1 MPSTMSLKGYVFDD
15 GGAGKEDVDI
25 KVFQKNTT
33 ATALATTT
41 SGTGGVW
48 TASWTPS
55 DSNTTQVDVQG
66 TLGTSVFRWKYD
78 DKIAVS
84 KATIG
89 DLILTPTH
97 NFSFI
102 LTGNPASADVTVT
115 LPDASAGAAYTLAGL
130 TVAQTFSA
138 AQTFTS
144 TVTVGSDGSGTDVI
158 FYSGTSGDNLTWD
171 ASEEQLIITGTNGT
185 TSLNVADGNVAIAD
199 DLAVD
204 GTSNLDN
211 TDIDGTLA
219 VDGATISLDATTSLN
234 IDNSNTSNGVTI
246 GTATSGVPVSIG
258 HATSETTINDNLT
271 VTGTV
276 DIGGGAIDGTAIG
289 ASSASTIA
297 GTTIDATTDFTIGST
312 VITDDVVTFTPSTSD
327 TVTLTASTN
336 GAFSLVTVDNAAAA
350 ANIQITADGTVDIDS
365 AGVLTLDSGAAINI
379 EPASGSAIL
388 LDGTI
393 SIDAG
398 VVTGVT
404 ALTSATIDATTDFTI
419 GDTVITDGVIT
430 DSSGLQLAANLD
442 INGTA
447 DISGDLTLSAGADGA
462 LQFTNAGE
470 NSIKIPDNQASALI
484 VEEADNAYLTFVTTN
499 SSEAVTV
506 SKVLN
511 VSAGINFPDTPA
523 LVADQNTLDDYEQP
537 APTSS
542 NFTPQIADSSGGGTD
557 ESQAYNRQYGTYT
570 KIGNRVFFN
579 LDIRI
584 TNVTGLE
591 DEQVRVIGLPFTSNS
606 TSQSRSA
613 VTVTASTLNISAG
626 QAVTGTIYENTAY
639 VGLQLWDAATGVTD
653 LLCSELA
660 TNSFIII
667 SGHYT
672 TES

>member
-1 MPSTMSLKGYVFDD
+1 MPSTMSLQGHVFND
-15 GGAGKEDVDI
+15 AGTALQDVEV
-25 KVFQKNTT
+25 KVFKKNTT
-33 ATALATTT
+33 ATALATDT
-41 SGTGGVW
+41 SDANGRW
-48 TASWTPS
+48 DLSWTVS
-55 DSNTTQVDVQG
+55 DTDATQVDVQG
-66 TLGTSVFRWKYD
+66 TSGTSVFRWKYD
-78 DKIAVS
+78 DRIAVS
-84 KATIG
+84 GAFIKDLHIIPESDFAFKFEGAPTANRTI
-89 DLILTPTH
+89 T
-97 NFSFI
+97 FSDNA
-102 LTGNPASADVTVT
+102 GTVA
-115 LPDASAGAAYTLAGL
+115 LLGA
-130 TVAQTFSA
+130 AQTFSA
-138 AQTFTS
+138 AQTFTN

-289 ASSASTIA
+289 ASSASTIV
-297 GTTIDATTDFTIGST
+297 GTTIDAS
-312 VITDDVVTFTPSTSD
+312 
-327 TVTLTASTN
+327 
-336 GAFSLVTVDNAAAA
+336 
-350 ANIQITADGTVDIDS
+350 
-365 AGVLTLDSGAAINI
+365 
-379 EPASGSAIL
+379 
-388 LDGTI
+388 
-393 SIDAG
+393 
-398 VVTGVT
+398 
-404 ALTSATIDATTDFTI
+404 TDFTI

-511 VSAGINFPDTPA
+511 VSAGINFPDTQA
-523 LVADQNTLDDYEQP
+523 ASADGNTLDDFEEGTFDPLIGDGSAELTSNYSNNDGTN
-537 APTSS
+537 PT
-542 NFTPQIADSSGGGTD
+542 DHGLG
-557 ESQAYNRQYGTYT
+557 RYT
-570 KIGNRVFFN
+570 KIGSRVFFSIT
-579 LDIRI
+579 IRN
-584 TNVTGLE
+584 TDLSGLTASNQLRIV
-591 DEQVRVIGLPFTSNS
+591 DLPYASTDAGL
-606 TSQSRSA
+606 SRSA
-613 VTVTASTLNISAG
+613 I
-626 QAVTGTIYENTAY
+626 Y
-639 VGLQLWDAATGVTD
+639 VGGASSLDLDTAINTVAGIINENGDYITFSVWDATTGVSD
-653 LLCSELA
+653 MKVSELSDSGLL
-660 TNSFIII
+660 TL

-672 TES
+672 AAS

>member
-1 MPSTMSLKGYVFDD
+1 MPSAMTLKGYVFDD
-15 GGAGKEDVDI
+15 GGAGKEDVEI

-33 ATALATTT
+33 STALATAT

-48 TASWTPS
+48 TASWNPS

-66 TLGTSVFRWKYD
+66 TLGSSVFRWKYD
-78 DKIAVS
+78 DRIAVS
-84 KATIG
+84 GAIIG
-89 DLILTPTH
+89 DLRLTPTH
-97 NFSFI
+97 KFSFI
-102 LTGNPASADVTVT
+102 LAGDPASADVTVT

-289 ASSASTIA
+289 ASSTSTIV
-297 GTTIDATTDFTIGST
+297 GT
-312 VITDDVVTFTPSTSD
+312 
-327 TVTLTASTN
+327 
-336 GAFSLVTVDNAAAA
+336 
-350 ANIQITADGTVDIDS
+350 
-365 AGVLTLDSGAAINI
+365 
-379 EPASGSAIL
+379 
-388 LDGTI
+388 
-393 SIDAG
+393 
-398 VVTGVT
+398 
-404 ALTSATIDATTDFTI
+404 TIDATTDFTI

-506 SKVLN
+506 SKVLK
-511 VSAGINFPDTPA
+511 VSAGIEFPGTQSEISD
-523 LVADQNTLDDYEQP
+523 VNTLDDYEEGTFTP
-537 APTSS
+537 LLGDGSSELSS
-542 NFTPQIADSSGGGTD
+542 N
-557 ESQAYNRQYGTYT
+557 YNIQVGEYT

-579 LDIRI
+579 IHIRN
-584 TNVTGLE
+584 TDLSGLSAGNQLRIA
-591 DEQVRVIGLPFTSNS
+591 DLPFT
-606 TSQSRSA
+606 A
-613 VTVTASTLNISAG
+613 VANVTTGGVVVSGGRAG
-626 QAVTGTIYENTAY
+626 VAIGAGGSMALDAANQTPAGAVIENTDFINFG
-639 VGLQLWDAATGVTD
+639 VWDATTGLTD
-653 LLCSELA
+653 MKVSELSDAGVFALSGNYRVA
-660 TNSFIII
+660 T
-667 SGHYT
+667 
-672 TES
+672 

>member
-1 MPSTMSLKGYVFDD
+1 MPSTMSLQGYVYND
-15 GGAGKEDVDI
+15 AGVALQNVDV
-25 KVFQKNTT
+25 KVFKKNTT
-33 ATALATTT
+33 ATALASAQSDEYGRWDLSWST
-41 SGTGGVW
+41 SGDTD
-48 TASWTPS
+48 A
-55 DSNTTQVDVQG
+55 TQVDVQG
-66 TLGTSVFRWKYD
+66 TSGTSVFRWKYD
-78 DKIAVS
+78 DRIAVS
-84 KATIG
+84 GAFIKDLHIIPESDFAFKFEGGPTANRTI
-89 DLILTPTH
+89 T
-97 NFSFI
+97 FSDNA
-102 LTGNPASADVTVT
+102 GTVA
-115 LPDASAGAAYTLAGL
+115 LLEA
-130 TVAQTFSA
+130 AQTFSA

-297 GTTIDATTDFTIGST
+297 GTTIDAS
-312 VITDDVVTFTPSTSD
+312 
-327 TVTLTASTN
+327 
-336 GAFSLVTVDNAAAA
+336 
-350 ANIQITADGTVDIDS
+350 
-365 AGVLTLDSGAAINI
+365 
-379 EPASGSAIL
+379 
-388 LDGTI
+388 
-393 SIDAG
+393 
-398 VVTGVT
+398 
-404 ALTSATIDATTDFTI
+404 TDFTI

-442 INGTA
+442 IDGTA

-506 SKVLN
+506 SKVLK
-511 VSAGINFPDTPA
+511 VSAGIEFPGTQA
-523 LVADQNTLDDYEQP
+523 EIANVNTLDDYEEG
-537 APTSS
+537 T
-542 NFTPQIADSSGGGTD
+542 FTPKLGDGTSELSSG
-557 ESQAYNRQYGTYT
+557 YNIQVGEYT

-579 LDIRI
+579 IHIRNTDLSGLSPSAQIRI
-584 TNVTGLE
+584 V
-591 DEQVRVIGLPFTSNS
+591 DLPFTAAATVGRAGVAIGAGGSMALDAANQ
-606 TSQSRSA
+606 TPAGA
-613 VTVTASTLNISAG
+613 VI
-626 QAVTGTIYENTAY
+626 ENTDFINFG
-639 VGLQLWDAATGVTD
+639 VWDVTTGLTD
-653 LLCSELA
+653 MKVSELSDAGVLALSGNYRVA
-660 TNSFIII
+660 T
-667 SGHYT
+667 
-672 TES
+672 